1 MPHFERIVENVTDGR
16 LDRLSLDERFISYF
30 MPETP
35 LDRVEA
41 QEFRQIVLKALQKLE
56 EDELRVVEMR
66 FQRKKSPSQTAALL
80 RQPRETVQATEK
92 RALAKIRGPIIEYL
106 DP

>member
-1 MPHFERIVENVTDGR
+1 MPHFERIADNVSDGR
-16 LDRLSLDERFISYF
+16 LERLSLDERFISFF

-41 QEFRQIVLKALQKLE
+41 QEFRQVVLKALQKLDE
-56 EDELRVVEMR
+56 GELRVIEMR

-80 RQPRETVQATEK
+80 RQPREQVQATEK
-92 RALAKIRGPIIEYL
+92 SALDKIRGPIIEYL